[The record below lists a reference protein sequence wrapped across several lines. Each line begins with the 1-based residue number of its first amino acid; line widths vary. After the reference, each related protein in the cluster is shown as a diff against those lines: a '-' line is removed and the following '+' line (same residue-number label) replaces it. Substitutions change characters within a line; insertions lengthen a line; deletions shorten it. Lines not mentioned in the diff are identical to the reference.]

1 MRAKPIIEVI
11 PYEDIISY
19 ECNFPGKFVKILVGT
34 GTLDSNGEFTPDP
47 DQNYEYIIIDYQD
60 FEDLMSASESKPKNV
75 FRKDDLWVYVDKG
88 RHKRKEEYDK
98 FIIKESLV
106 EVPVEVPVKSV
117 RK

>member
-19 ECNFPGKFVKILVGT
+19 ECNFPGKFVKILVGN

-47 DQNYEYIIIDYQD
+47 DQNYEYTIIDYQD

-75 FRKDDLWVYVDKG
+75 FRKDDLWIYVDKG
-88 RHKRKEEYDK
+88 RQKRKEEYDK
-98 FIIKESLV
+98 FIVKESLT
-106 EVPVEVPVKSV
+106 EIPVEVPVKSV